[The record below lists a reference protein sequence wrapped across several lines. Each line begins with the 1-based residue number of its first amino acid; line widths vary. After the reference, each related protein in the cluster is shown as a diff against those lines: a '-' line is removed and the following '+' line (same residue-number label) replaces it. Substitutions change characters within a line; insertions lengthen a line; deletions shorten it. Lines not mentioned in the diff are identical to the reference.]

1 MRVGAAIAADGA
13 AVFAFATIGR
23 LSHAEGLSLPG
34 VIGVAWPFLVGGAI
48 GTLVGRT
55 WRRPAA
61 LSSGASVWLGTLA
74 GGMLLRWLTGGGVQP
89 SFVVV
94 AALVLAVL
102 LLGWRLTRATVL
114 ARRRVRSDELNAAA
128 QVD

>member
-1 MRVGAAIAADGA
+1 MRPGSAIVADGA
-13 AVFAFATIGR
+13 AILTFATVGR

-34 VIGVAWPFLVGGAI
+34 VIGVAWPFLVGGAV

-61 LSSGASVWLGTLA
+61 LSSGVSVWLGTVT
-74 GGMLLRWLTGGGVQP
+74 GGLLLRWAMGGGVQP

-94 AALVLAVL
+94 AGVVLAVVL
-102 LLGWRLTRATVL
+102 VGWRVVCQLITRA
-114 ARRRVRSDELNAAA
+114 RSRTA
-128 QVD
+128 